1 MNLKKQIVI
10 IFILSIFFLFSY
22 FFLFSKFI
30 IYPTVIPMISG
41 GNTYLFADWA
51 AVLGANICKE
61 MGYDVYLK
69 NPCDPWGRTHVY
81 GDILLY
87 FPYVE
92 KFKNFYFLVLPAI
105 INIIFVIVVLSSF
118 RFKNFKTYFTT
129 IIMLFSF
136 PVILALERGQF
147 DVLIFILMVLI
158 AYFKNKIFNFIILVF
173 VTISK
178 FYPIALAIMFFFE
191 KNLKKIFINI
201 LIFFTT
207 ISLIFFI
214 QSDQIIA
221 VFENLSSGTGQSSA
235 VFAVYGFSL
244 IGTINFFKN
253 SIFLINDTNY
263 SILIFVL
270 FLIIPSIIFFVRI
283 IKYFFKESISN
294 NINYNFFED
303 RLYIFSS
310 VIILLCYFTFS
321 SFVYREIFFIG
332 LLPWILKTKESN
344 SDQKFFSI
352 YYYLII
358 SKFLVSTPITF
369 IYMNKIFKN
378 INPLISFFKYTIDL
392 YLISFIAAIFLAFFI
407 RLLDFQKSKIS

>member
-41 GNTYLFADWA
+41 GNTYLFADWS

-92 KFKNFYFLVLPAI
+92 KFKKFYFLVLPAI
-105 INIIFVIVVLSSF
+105 INCIFIIVVLSSF

-129 IIMLFSF
+129 IVMLFSF

-158 AYFKNKIFNFIILVF
+158 AYFKNRIFNFIILVF

-178 FYPIALAIMFFFE
+178 FYPIVLGIILFFE
-191 KNLKKIFINI
+191 KNLKKIIINL
-201 LIFFTT
+201 LIFLIT

-214 QSDQIIA
+214 QSDQMIKI
-221 VFENLSSGTGQSSA
+221 FENRGQSA
-235 VFAVYGFSL
+235 GFGVYEFSL
-244 IGTINFFKN
+244 IGTIKFFKN
-253 SIFLINDTNY
+253 SIFLVNDTNY
-263 SILIFVL
+263 SIFIFVL
-270 FLIIPSIIFFVRI
+270 LLLIPSAIFFVRI

-310 VIILLCYFTFS
+310 TIILICYFS
-321 SFVYREIFFIG
+321 LQNYVYREIFFIG
-332 LLPWILKTKESN
+332 LVPWVLKIKILDK
-344 SDQKFFSI
+344 DQNFFSFF
-352 YYYLII
+352 YYFLMF
-358 SKFLVSTPITF
+358 KFLISIPITYV
-369 IYMNKIFKN
+369 YMNKIFETV
-378 INPLISFFKYTIDL
+378 NPILLFFKYSVDL
-392 YLISFIAAIFLAFFI
+392 YLISLILAVFLIFFI
-407 RLLDFQKSKIS
+407 KLLNLLKKNI

>member
-41 GNTYLFADWA
+41 GNTYLFADWS

-61 MGYDVYLK
+61 MGYNVYLK
-69 NPCDPWGRTHVY
+69 NPCDQWGRTHVY

-105 INIIFVIVVLSSF
+105 INCIFVITVLSSF

-129 IIMLFSF
+129 TIMLFSF

-158 AYFKNKIFNFIILVF
+158 AYFKNRIFNFIILVF

-178 FYPIALAIMFFFE
+178 FYPIVLGIILFFE
-191 KNLKKIFINI
+191 KNLKKIFINL
-201 LIFFTT
+201 LIFLIT

-214 QSDQIIA
+214 QSDQMIKI
-221 VFENLSSGTGQSSA
+221 FENRGQSA
-235 VFAVYGFSL
+235 GWGVYEFSF
-244 IGTINFFKN
+244 IGTVNFFKKSN
-253 SIFLINDTNY
+253 FLVNNTNY
-263 SILIFVL
+263 SIFIFVL
-270 FLIIPSIIFFVRI
+270 LLLIPSAIFFARI
-283 IKYFFKESISN
+283 TKYFFKERISN
-294 NINYNFFED
+294 IINYNFFED
-303 RLYIFSS
+303 RLYILSS
-310 VIILLCYFTFS
+310 VIIFFCYFSFS
-321 SFVYREIFFIG
+321 NFVYREIFFIG
-332 LLPWILKTKESN
+332 LLPWILKIKESN
-344 SDQKFFSI
+344 LGQKFFSI

-358 SKFLVSTPITF
+358 IKFLFSTPITF

-407 RLLDFQKSKIS
+407 RLLDFQKNKIS

>member
-41 GNTYLFADWA
+41 GNTYLFADWS

-61 MGYDVYLK
+61 MGYNVYLK
-69 NPCDPWGRTHVY
+69 NPCDQWGRTHVY

-178 FYPIALAIMFFFE
+178 FYPIALGIILFFE
-191 KNLKKIFINI
+191 KNLKKIFINL
-201 LIFFTT
+201 LIFLIT

-214 QSDQIIA
+214 QSDQMIKI
-221 VFENLSSGTGQSSA
+221 FENRGQSA
-235 VFAVYGFSL
+235 GFGVYEFSL
-244 IGTINFFKN
+244 IGTIKFFKN
-253 SIFLINDTNY
+253 SIFLVNDTNY
-263 SILIFVL
+263 NIFIFVL
-270 FLIIPSIIFFVRI
+270 LLLIPSAIFFVRI
-283 IKYFFKESISN
+283 TKYFFKESISN

-369 IYMNKIFKN
+369 IYMNKIVKN
-378 INPLISFFKYTIDL
+378 INPVISIFKYTIDL

>member
-41 GNTYLFADWA
+41 GNTYLFADWS
-51 AVLGANICKE
+51 AVLGANICRE

-87 FPYVE
+87 FPYVG

-105 INIIFVIVVLSSF
+105 INCIFVITVLSSF

-129 IIMLFSF
+129 TIMLFSF

-158 AYFKNKIFNFIILVF
+158 AYFKNRIFNFIILVF

-178 FYPIALAIMFFFE
+178 FYPIVLGIILFFE
-191 KNLKKIFINI
+191 KNLKKIFINL
-201 LIFFTT
+201 LIFLIT

-214 QSDQIIA
+214 QSDQMIKI
-221 VFENLSSGTGQSSA
+221 FENRGQSA
-235 VFAVYGFSL
+235 GFGVYEFSL
-244 IGTINFFKN
+244 IGTIKFFKN
-253 SIFLINDTNY
+253 SIFLVNDTNY
-263 SILIFVL
+263 SVFIFVL
-270 FLIIPSIIFFVRI
+270 LLLIPSAIFFVKI
-283 IKYFFKESISN
+283 TKYFFKESISS

-321 SFVYREIFFIG
+321 NFVYREIFFIG

-344 SDQKFFSI
+344 LGQKFFSI

-358 SKFLVSTPITF
+358 SKFLFSTPITF
-369 IYMNKIFKN
+369 IYMNKIIKN
-378 INPLISFFKYTIDL
+378 INPVISIFKYTIDL

-407 RLLDFQKSKIS
+407 RLLDFQKNKIS

>member
-41 GNTYLFADWA
+41 GNTYLFADWS

-147 DVLIFILMVLI
+147 DVLVFILMVFI
-158 AYFKNKIFNFIILVF
+158 AYFKNRIFNFIILVF

-178 FYPIALAIMFFFE
+178 FYPIVLGIILFFE
-191 KNLKKIFINI
+191 KNLKKIFINL
-201 LIFFTT
+201 LIFLIT

-214 QSDQIIA
+214 QSDQMIKI
-221 VFENLSSGTGQSSA
+221 FENRGQSA
-235 VFAVYGFSL
+235 GFGVYEFSL

-253 SIFLINDTNY
+253 SIYFIF
-263 SILIFVL
+263 IFVL
-270 FLIIPSIIFFVRI
+270 LLLIPSAIFFIRI

-310 VIILLCYFTFS
+310 VIILFCYFTFS
-321 SFVYREIFFIG
+321 NFVYREIFFIG

-358 SKFLVSTPITF
+358 SKFLFSTPITF
-369 IYMNKIFKN
+369 IYMNKIVKN
-378 INPLISFFKYTIDL
+378 LNPVISIFKYTIDL
-392 YLISFIAAIFLAFFI
+392 YLISFIGAIFLAFFI

>member
-41 GNTYLFADWA
+41 GNTYLFADWS

-61 MGYDVYLK
+61 MGYNVYLK
-69 NPCDPWGRTHVY
+69 NPCDQWGRTHVY

-105 INIIFVIVVLSSF
+105 INCIFVITVLSSF

-129 IIMLFSF
+129 TIMLFSF

-158 AYFKNKIFNFIILVF
+158 AYFKNRIFNFIILVF

-178 FYPIALAIMFFFE
+178 FYPIVLGIILFFE
-191 KNLKKIFINI
+191 KNLKKIFINL
-201 LIFFTT
+201 LIFLIT

-214 QSDQIIA
+214 QSDQMIKI
-221 VFENLSSGTGQSSA
+221 FENRGQSA
-235 VFAVYGFSL
+235 GWGVYEFSF
-244 IGTINFFKN
+244 IGTVNFFKKSN
-253 SIFLINDTNY
+253 FLVNNTNY
-263 SILIFVL
+263 SIFIFVL
-270 FLIIPSIIFFVRI
+270 LLLIPSAIFFARI
-283 IKYFFKESISN
+283 TKYFFKERISN
-294 NINYNFFED
+294 IINYNFFED
-303 RLYIFSS
+303 RLYILSS
-310 VIILLCYFTFS
+310 VIIFFCYFSFS
-321 SFVYREIFFIG
+321 NFVYREIFFIG
-332 LLPWILKTKESN
+332 LLPWILKIKESN
-344 SDQKFFSI
+344 LGQKFFSI

-358 SKFLVSTPITF
+358 IKFLFSTPITF
-369 IYMNKIFKN
+369 IYMNKIVKN
-378 INPLISFFKYTIDL
+378 INPVISIFKYTIDL

-407 RLLDFQKSKIS
+407 RLLDFQKNKIS

>member
-22 FFLFSKFI
+22 FLLFSKFI

-41 GNTYLFADWA
+41 GNTYLFADWS

-69 NPCDPWGRTHVY
+69 NPCDPWGRKHVY

-105 INIIFVIVVLSSF
+105 INYIFVIAVLSSF
-118 RFKNFKTYFTT
+118 SFKNFKTYFTV

-136 PVILALERGQF
+136 PVILALERAQF

-158 AYFKNKIFNFIILVF
+158 AYFKNRIFNFIILVF

-178 FYPIALAIMFFFE
+178 FYPIVLGIILFFE
-191 KNLKKIFINI
+191 KNLKKIFINL
-201 LIFFTT
+201 LIFLIT

-214 QSDQIIA
+214 QSDQMIKI
-221 VFENLSSGTGQSSA
+221 FENRLQSEG
-235 VFAVYGFSL
+235 FGVYEFSL

-253 SIFLINDTNY
+253 SNFLVNDTNY
-263 SILIFVL
+263 SIFIFFL
-270 FLIIPSIIFFVRI
+270 FLLIPSAIFFVRI
-283 IKYFFKESISN
+283 TKYFFKESISN

-310 VIILLCYFTFS
+310 LIILFCYFTFS
-321 SFVYREIFFIG
+321 NFVYREIFFIG

-344 SDQKFFSI
+344 LGQKFFSI

-358 SKFLVSTPITF
+358 SKFLFSTPITF
-369 IYMNKIFKN
+369 IYMNKIIKN
-378 INPLISFFKYTIDL
+378 INPVISIFKYTIDL

-407 RLLDFQKSKIS
+407 RLLDFKKNKIS

>member
-1 MNLKKQIVI
+1 MNVKKQIISV
-10 IFILSIFFLFSY
+10 FILSLFFLLSYLFLFSQ
-22 FFLFSKFI
+22 FI

-41 GNTYLFADWA
+41 GNTYLFADWS

-105 INIIFVIVVLSSF
+105 INYIFVIAVLSSF
-118 RFKNFKTYFTT
+118 RFKNFKTYFTI

-158 AYFKNKIFNFIILVF
+158 AYFKNRIFNFIILVF

-178 FYPIALAIMFFFE
+178 FYPIVLGIILFFE
-191 KNLKKIFINI
+191 KNLKKILTNL
-201 LIFFTT
+201 LIFLIT

-214 QSDQIIA
+214 QSDEMVKI
-221 VFENLSSGTGQSSA
+221 FENRGQSA
-235 VFAVYGFSL
+235 GFGVYEFSL

-253 SIFLINDTNY
+253 SNFLVNDTNY
-263 SILIFVL
+263 SIFIFVL
-270 FLIIPSIIFFVRI
+270 FLLIPSAIFFVRI
-283 IKYFFKESISN
+283 TKYFFKENISN

-310 VIILLCYFTFS
+310 VIILFCYFAFS
-321 SFVYREIFFIG
+321 NFVYREIFFIG
-332 LLPWILKTKESN
+332 LLPWLLKTKESN
-344 SDQKFFSI
+344 LGQKFFSI

-358 SKFLVSTPITF
+358 SKFLFSTPITF
-369 IYMNKIFKN
+369 IYMNKIIKN
-378 INPLISFFKYTIDL
+378 INPVISIFKYTIDL

-407 RLLDFQKSKIS
+407 RLLDFKKNKIT

>member
-22 FFLFSKFI
+22 FLLFSKFI
-30 IYPTVIPMISG
+30 IYPTVIPMQSG
-41 GNTYLFADWA
+41 GNTIIFADWA
-51 AVLGANICKE
+51 AVLSANICRE
-61 MGYDVYLK
+61 LGHDVYLE

-105 INIIFVIVVLSSF
+105 INCIFVITVLSSF

-129 IIMLFSF
+129 TIMLFSF

-158 AYFKNKIFNFIILVF
+158 AYFKNRIFNFIILVF

-178 FYPIALAIMFFFE
+178 FYPIVLGIILFFE
-191 KNLKKIFINI
+191 KNLKKIFINL
-201 LIFFTT
+201 LIFLIT

-214 QSDQIIA
+214 QSDQMIKI
-221 VFENLSSGTGQSSA
+221 FENRGQSA
-235 VFAVYGFSL
+235 GWGVYEFSF
-244 IGTINFFKN
+244 IGTVNFFKKSN
-253 SIFLINDTNY
+253 FLVNNTNY
-263 SILIFVL
+263 SIFIFVL
-270 FLIIPSIIFFVRI
+270 LLLIPSAIFFVRI
-283 IKYFFKESISN
+283 TKYFFKERISN
-294 NINYNFFED
+294 IINYNFFED
-303 RLYIFSS
+303 RLYILSS
-310 VIILLCYFTFS
+310 VIIFFCYFSFS
-321 SFVYREIFFIG
+321 NFVYREIFFIG

-344 SDQKFFSI
+344 LGQKFFSI

>member
-22 FFLFSKFI
+22 FILFSKFI

-41 GNTYLFADWA
+41 GNTYLFADWS

-87 FPYVE
+87 FPYVG

-105 INIIFVIVVLSSF
+105 INCIFVITVLSSF

-129 IIMLFSF
+129 IVMLFSF

-158 AYFKNKIFNFIILVF
+158 AYFKNRIFNFIILVF

-178 FYPIALAIMFFFE
+178 FYPIVLGIILFFE
-191 KNLKKIFINI
+191 KNLKKIFINL
-201 LIFFTT
+201 LIFLIT

-214 QSDQIIA
+214 QSDQMIKI
-221 VFENLSSGTGQSSA
+221 FENRGQSA
-235 VFAVYGFSL
+235 GFGVYEFSL

-253 SIFLINDTNY
+253 SNFLVNDTNY
-263 SILIFVL
+263 SIFIFVL
-270 FLIIPSIIFFVRI
+270 LLLIPSAIFFVKI
-283 IKYFFKESISN
+283 TKYFFKESISN

-310 VIILLCYFTFS
+310 VIILFCYFTFS
-321 SFVYREIFFIG
+321 NFVYREIFFIG
-332 LLPWILKTKESN
+332 LLPWLLKTKESN
-344 SDQKFFSI
+344 LGQKFFSI

-358 SKFLVSTPITF
+358 SKFLFSTPITF
-369 IYMNKIFKN
+369 IYMNKIIKN
-378 INPLISFFKYTIDL
+378 INPVISIFKYTIDL

-407 RLLDFQKSKIS
+407 RLLDFQKNKIS

>member
-1 MNLKKQIVI
+1 MIDKKQIISV
-10 IFILSIFFLFSY
+10 FILSIFVFLSYIFLFTQ
-22 FFLFSKFI
+22 FI

-41 GNTYLFADWA
+41 GNTYLFADWS

-105 INIIFVIVVLSSF
+105 INVIFVIAVLSSF

-129 IIMLFSF
+129 IVMLFSF

-158 AYFKNKIFNFIILVF
+158 AYFKNRIFNFIILVF

-178 FYPIALAIMFFFE
+178 FYPIVLGIILFFE
-191 KNLKKIFINI
+191 KNLKKIFINL
-201 LIFFTT
+201 LIFLIT

-214 QSDQIIA
+214 QSDQMIKI
-221 VFENLSSGTGQSSA
+221 FENRGQSA
-235 VFAVYGFSL
+235 GFGVYEFSL
-244 IGTINFFKN
+244 IGTIKFFKN
-253 SIFLINDTNY
+253 SIFLVNDTNY
-263 SILIFVL
+263 SIFIFVL
-270 FLIIPSIIFFVRI
+270 LLLIPSAIFFVRI
-283 IKYFFKESISN
+283 TKYFFKESISN
-294 NINYNFFED
+294 NLNYNFFED

-310 VIILLCYFTFS
+310 VIILFCYFTFS
-321 SFVYREIFFIG
+321 NFVYREIFFIG
-332 LLPWILKTKESN
+332 LLPWLLKTKESN
-344 SDQKFFSI
+344 LGQKFFSI

-358 SKFLVSTPITF
+358 SKFLFSTPITF
-369 IYMNKIFKN
+369 IYMNKIIKN
-378 INPLISFFKYTIDL
+378 INPVISIFKYTIDL

-407 RLLDFQKSKIS
+407 RLLDFKKNKIS

>member
-41 GNTYLFADWA
+41 GNTYLFADWS
-51 AVLGANICKE
+51 AVLGANICRE

-87 FPYVE
+87 FPYVG

-105 INIIFVIVVLSSF
+105 INCIFVITVLSSF

-129 IIMLFSF
+129 TIMLFSF

-158 AYFKNKIFNFIILVF
+158 AYFKNRIFNFIILVF

-178 FYPIALAIMFFFE
+178 FYPIVLGIILFFE
-191 KNLKKIFINI
+191 KNIKKIFINI
-201 LIFFTT
+201 LIFLIT

-214 QSDQIIA
+214 QSDQMIKI
-221 VFENLSSGTGQSSA
+221 FENRGQSA
-235 VFAVYGFSL
+235 GFGVYEFSL
-244 IGTINFFKN
+244 IGTIKFFKN
-253 SIFLINDTNY
+253 SIFLINNTNY
-263 SILIFVL
+263 SIFIFVL
-270 FLIIPSIIFFVRI
+270 LLLIPSVIFFVTI
-283 IKYFFKESISN
+283 TKYFFKESISN

-310 VIILLCYFTFS
+310 VIILFCYFTFS
-321 SFVYREIFFIG
+321 NFVYREIFFIG

-344 SDQKFFSI
+344 LGQKFFSI

-358 SKFLVSTPITF
+358 SKFLFSTPITF
-369 IYMNKIFKN
+369 IYMNKIVKN
-378 INPLISFFKYTIDL
+378 INPVISIFKYTIDL
-392 YLISFIAAIFLAFFI
+392 YLISFIAAIFLSFFI
-407 RLLDFQKSKIS
+407 RLLDFQKNKIS